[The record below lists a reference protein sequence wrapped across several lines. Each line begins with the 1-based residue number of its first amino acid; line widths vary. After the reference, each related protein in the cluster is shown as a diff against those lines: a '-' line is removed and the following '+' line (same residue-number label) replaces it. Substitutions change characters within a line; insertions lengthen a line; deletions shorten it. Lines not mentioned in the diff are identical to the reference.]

1 MISSLPCILFCASLF
16 NCHFLGRLQVEQ
28 QQSFPLPPSH
38 FLLLLAFSYPF
49 YFCSLH
55 FVLSL
60 VSYSEMFNKIIKGGE
75 LLPVSLQPC
84 AEALSGRGS
93 YRICWISLTWPKDIM
108 PAMHFHV
115 WTMPPPPPP
124 LQYRHEAPPW
134 YGAMYR
140 DPSFVY
146 HPVGG
151 FYPSLA
157 GIFPAQLCQQENSVF
172 FVSARHNI
180 NTTRFLGLALLNFAR
195 HCPINTTR
203 FEMVT

>member
-124 LQYRHEAPPW
+124 CSTGMRHPLGMAPCTETPHSFIIRSVGFIRALLV
-134 YGAMYR
+134 YSL
-140 DPSFVY
+140 PSFANKRIVFSLCLRAITLTRQ
-146 HPVGG
+146 G
-151 FYPSLA
+151 FWA
-157 GIFPAQLCQQENSVF
+157 
-172 FVSARHNI
+172 
-180 NTTRFLGLALLNFAR
+180 
-195 HCPINTTR
+195 
-203 FEMVT
+203 